1 MPKILVVED
10 SRETRE
16 LIHYYLTISGFTV
29 ITASNGR
36 EGVYLAS
43 IEHPDLI
50 ITDLSMPVMD
60 GVEMI
65 KQIRAGSEA
74 RDVPV
79 LIVTA
84 HSHEFIDQTGDNRL
98 LNKPIQLEAL
108 TDEVGELLKR

>member
-1 MPKILVVED
+1 MPKILVVDD

-36 EGVYLAS
+36 EGVYLAA

-50 ITDLSMPVMD
+50 IADLSMPMMD

-65 KQIRAGSEA
+65 KQIRAESEG
-74 RDVPV
+74 RDVPI
-79 LIVTA
+79 LILTA
-84 HSHEFIDQTGDNRL
+84 HSHQYMDQTGDNRL
-98 LNKPIQLEAL
+98 LNKPIPLSAL
-108 TDEVGELLKR
+108 TDEVGKLLKR